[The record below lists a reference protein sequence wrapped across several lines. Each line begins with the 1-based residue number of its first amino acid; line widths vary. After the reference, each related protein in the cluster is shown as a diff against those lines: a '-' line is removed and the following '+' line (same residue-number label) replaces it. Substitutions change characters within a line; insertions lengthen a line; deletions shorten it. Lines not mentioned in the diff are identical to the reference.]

1 MSEIVDQWV
10 RRLKGRIRPVG
21 ELTHWERLQRAFE
34 LQPTD
39 LVPVA
44 PELDYWQITYA
55 GYTHAEA
62 YCDADKCTD
71 ACIKTWADLR
81 TDAIWLYFDISHLIE
96 HFVPAEQRPAHFI
109 HRGPKDYLLFKP
121 LATTLDDAIALYES
135 RAFERHRAGSR
146 WATHYV
152 PHLRQLLDFQE
163 QMERLV
169 PVIVAIPT
177 PTYYAEMLVEV
188 QRLGKWLITEPVAK
202 LHRYLQLCLEER
214 LAALDFFHDTAVGN
228 GCRFVCCVS
237 GGRTW
242 GPRHLAEFAEYDRQ
256 FVVKAAGLF
265 PHVIWHACGHN
276 LPLALDHAAS
286 WDGIQA
292 VQFDMPH
299 YSQNVSWAHWCDS
312 VARRFA
318 GKRCAMNAPTTQVC
332 CHGRPAD
339 VQRMV
344 REFVQTTLPHTTAV
358 VMPGCEV
365 DAFTPLENVRA
376 LIQTARSFRP
386 L

>member
-1 MSEIVDQWV
+1 MSALVDQWV
-10 RRLKGRIRPVG
+10 RRLKGRIEPVG
-21 ELTHWERLQRAFE
+21 AMTHWERLERAFK

-55 GYTHAEA
+55 GYTHEEV
-62 YCDADKCTD
+62 YHDADKCTD
-71 ACIKTWADLR
+71 ACLKTWADLR

-96 HFVPAEQRPAHFI
+96 HFVPAVQRPAHFI

-135 RAFERHRAGSR
+135 RAYERHRDGSR
-146 WATHYV
+146 WATHYTQ
-152 PHLRQLLDFQE
+152 HLRQLLEFQE
-163 QMERLV
+163 KMDGAV
-169 PVIVAIPT
+169 PVIVATPT
-177 PTYYAEMLVEV
+177 PTHYAEMLVEV
-188 QRLGKWLITEPVAK
+188 QRLGKWLITEPAAK
-202 LHRYLQLCLEER
+202 LHRYLRLCLEER
-214 LAALDFFHDTAVGN
+214 LAALDFYRDEAAAR
-228 GCRFVCCVS
+228 GCRFFCCIS

-242 GPRHLAEFAEYDRQ
+242 GPKHLAEFGEYDRP
-256 FVVKAAGLF
+256 FVEKAARLF
-265 PHVIWHACGHN
+265 PHVIWHSCGHN
-276 LPLALDHAAS
+276 LPVALDHAAG
-286 WDGIQA
+286 WAGIQA

-299 YSQNVSWAHWCDS
+299 YSQNVTWAKWCDT

-332 CHGRPAD
+332 CHGRIAD

-344 REFVQTTLPHTTAV
+344 REFVQATLPHTTAV

-376 LIQTARSFRP
+376 MIQTARSFRP